1 MKYSEMVQI
10 FKENGIDIE
19 KHGYTYGLKLHPSGG
34 CCKGYIVNK
43 NTGKHAHMVI
53 GDRDNGRIDRE
64 YDSEDAAVADMI
76 CDIRREAIHRKAK
89 YQKNPDNSEIN
100 LKILNVATRL
110 YTQTSV
116 NNG

>member
-10 FKENGIDIE
+10 FNKNGIDIE
-19 KHGYTYGLKLHPSGG
+19 KVGYTYGLKLTG
-34 CCKGYIVNK
+34 CGPCEGYIVNQK
-43 NTGKHAHMVI
+43 TGKYAHMVI

-76 CDIRREAIHRKAK
+76 CEIRRSAIYRKAK
-89 YQKNPDNSEIN
+89 YHKNHDTSEIN
-100 LKILNVATRL
+100 SKILDVATRL